1 MPELRHRFTEA
12 QPLEP
17 ADERIVAVLHGSV
30 VGFLDLVGNHVS
42 NLFVDLRHE
51 GQGIG
56 TALMTEAKRRVT
68 GDLTL
73 SVFTLNPDALR
84 LNERLGFQP
93 RGWGR
98 CRSPAPAPR
107 SGSYASRGRLPAAAW
122 LDLAMTVT
130 LRVASSFRFDDLHPL
145 KES

>member
-56 TALMTEAKRRVT
+56 TALMTEAERRVT

-84 LNERLGFQP
+84 LNERLGFQAERVGKVPFAGSGAEVWVIRKPRQAP
-93 RGWGR
+93 RGGM
-98 CRSPAPAPR
+98 A
-107 SGSYASRGRLPAAAW
+107 
-122 LDLAMTVT
+122 
-130 LRVASSFRFDDLHPL
+130 
-145 KES
+145 